1 MTFGERLLWASA
13 IVLIDTTIFVLPLA
27 ALFAAYILLARP
39 PWFRD
44 WILYLYS
51 D

>member
-13 IVLIDTTIFVLPLA
+13 IVLVDMVIFVLPLA
-27 ALFAAYILLARP
+27 AFFVAYLILARP
-39 PWFRD
+39 SWFRD
-44 WILYLYS
+44 WVLELYT

>member
-13 IVLIDTTIFVLPLA
+13 ILLVDFVIFVLPLT
-27 ALFAAYILLARP
+27 ALFAVYILLARP

-44 WILYLYS
+44 WVLYLYS
-51 D
+51 G